1 MGTQVDVDAAILTT
15 RKWLDKYGLELTND
29 EFRSVSDAIDNL
41 NNMKKILLGKTSCCD
56 REKTRE
62 ETSGTSIF
70 GPSHCSRCGHERR
83 AEDYLGFCSEC
94 GEDGPC
100 SANKRAE
107 IPSNTLFVAML
118 MPFHDG
124 SGEAQLLGVYST
136 KEKAEAN
143 CYRALKTL
151 GYDQPTKIFESVL
164 NEGCNG

>member
-1 MGTQVDVDAAILTT
+1 MGVELDVDKALSNLNEILNHNIS
-15 RKWLDKYGLELTND
+15 GLSKIEYD
-29 EFRSVSDAIDNL
+29 IVCDAINNL
-41 NNMKKILLGKTSCCD
+41 KNM
-56 REKTRE
+56 REALSEMHRQPDAL
-62 ETSGTSIF
+62 SIF
-70 GPSHCSRCGHERR
+70 GQSQCSRCGHERR

-100 SANKRAE
+100 AANKEGE
-107 IPSNTLFVAML
+107 IPSNNLFVAML

-151 GYDQPTKIFESVL
+151 GYDQPTEIFETVL